1 MYKGIKKLAELILE
15 SEEKFLT
22 GQDEQEIYLGSLLN
36 TGVHDEIWVSEDGE
50 YHTVMIGNKEAQD
63 NSMQVCHEAEH
74 PVCLPKLLWIANA
87 LQKLL
92 EQANGNLPIG
102 KNENPELIRY
112 AADIIRK
119 YADGLSHD
127 GQAINP
133 VSRGRSF
140 P

>member
-1 MYKGIKKLAELILE
+1 MRRPTEQLLFFFFRTACEAVLDPGNVGFLAHDGALE
-15 SEEKFLT
+15 
-22 GQDEQEIYLGSLLN
+22 
-36 TGVHDEIWVSEDGE
+36 
-50 YHTVMIGNKEAQD
+50 
-63 NSMQVCHEAEH
+63 
-74 PVCLPKLLWIANA
+74 

-127 GQAINP
+127 D
-133 VSRGRSF
+133 RSVKEICEENSQNIA
-140 P
+140 